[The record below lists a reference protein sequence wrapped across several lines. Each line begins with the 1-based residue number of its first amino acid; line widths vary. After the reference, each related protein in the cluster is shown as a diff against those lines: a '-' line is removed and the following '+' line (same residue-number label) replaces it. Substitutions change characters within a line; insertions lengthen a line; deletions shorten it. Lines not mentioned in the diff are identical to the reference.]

1 MPPPPK
7 QLGFSLEL
15 KKDYK
20 KTPKEISRYEKLK
33 KENPLAVDLA
43 EDTAKDAAMARSPQA
58 TFKVI
63 SAFEKLRRLAQKG
76 TVPGAEKALA
86 LARATA
92 PVGSKLLGKIAS
104 PPVGAAI
111 EIGRGVNIAMTPP
124 TEGSFDAKADAG
136 DKLRTQPTWYQV
148 GNSLV
153 NTAEAFSQYGASA
166 ERSSKK
172 PFEKK
177 YDINRILA
185 EKQAQME
192 EVNQAIAEMKRRR
205 KKVTPLMETASSNN
219 EVRRYK
225 STK

>member
-1 MPPPPK
+1 MPPPK
-7 QLGFSLEL
+7 QLGFPLEL

-33 KENPLAVDLA
+33 KENPLAVSLA
-43 EDTAKDAAMARSPQA
+43 EDLVTEQAMARAPQA
-58 TFKVI
+58 TFKVAT
-63 SAFEKLRRLAQKG
+63 AFEKLRRLAQIG

-86 LARATA
+86 RARAIG
-92 PVGSKLLGKIAS
+92 PVGSKLLGKIAG
-104 PPVGAAI
+104 PTAGAAI

-124 TEGSFDAKADAG
+124 TEGSFNAKADAG
-136 DKLRTQPTWYQV
+136 DKLKTQPTWYQV

-153 NTAEAFSQYGASA
+153 NTSEAFSQYGASA
-166 ERSSKK
+166 ERDAKK
-172 PFEKK
+172 AFEKK

-192 EVNQAIAEMKRRR
+192 EVSQAIAEMKQRR

-219 EVRRYK
+219 EVRRSK
-225 STK
+225 SMK